1 MPCQLVKWDFP
12 ATYIGVMMV
21 LAMMVLASPWS
32 SMMMVIIM
40 TMTKNN
46 DYDSWQQHPVYRKDA
61 PFDDNF
67 EDVCADDVY
76 DGDGDNMDD
85 ADHLL
90 VEVDGPEPS
99 GCGNDAEQV
108 ENPVQLNF

>member
-1 MPCQLVKWDFP
+1 M
-12 ATYIGVMMV
+12 
-21 LAMMVLASPWS
+21 
-32 SMMMVIIM
+32 IM
-40 TMTKNN
+40 ILGNN
-46 DYDSWQQHPVYRKDA
+46 MLLKFDIFYRKDA

-67 EDVCADDVY
+67 KDVCADDVY

>member
-1 MPCQLVKWDFP
+1 MPACEVGLPRHLHRGHD
-12 ATYIGVMMV
+12 GVGIAMV
-21 LAMMVLASPWS
+21 IVMTVVV
-32 SMMMVIIM
+32 MMVIIM
-40 TMTKNN
+40 TMKKNN
-46 DYDSWQQHPVYRKDA
+46 DYDSWQQHAVYRKDA